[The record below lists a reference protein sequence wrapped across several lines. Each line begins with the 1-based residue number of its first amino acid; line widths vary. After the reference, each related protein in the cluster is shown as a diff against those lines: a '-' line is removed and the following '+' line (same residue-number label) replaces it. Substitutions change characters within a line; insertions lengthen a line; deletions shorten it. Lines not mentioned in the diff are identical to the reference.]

1 MLKQRNG
8 DRGGGTARRWASRQK
23 SKFSHSVSN
32 SALTYPSGD
41 IKRFTQHAFMQFSK
55 VIFSGSAYKH
65 QGLSL
70 CTFATESLIHPLIYM
85 LKTDYRKKNVVNKNK
100 ILALD
105 CDAWS
110 GWKADVIAVFHR
122 LNVFSNTEK
131 FPGPMFWCCKNS
143 KNAERKNNN
152 RK

>member
-8 DRGGGTARRWASRQK
+8 DTGGGTARRWASRQK

-41 IKRFTQHAFMQFSK
+41 IKRFTQYAFMQFSK

-65 QGLSL
+65 QGLSR
-70 CTFATESLIHPLIYM
+70 CTFATESLIHPLIYI
-85 LKTDYRKKNVVNKNK
+85 LKTDYREKKCGEQKQDFGFRLWCVEWVESWCNCSFSQVK
-100 ILALD
+100 
-105 CDAWS
+105 C
-110 GWKADVIAVFHR
+110 VFQHWEI
-122 LNVFSNTEK
+122 S
-131 FPGPMFWCCKNS
+131 WACKNS